1 MTLVTPLFSAAAGK
15 ITATTVAA
23 GILRLRI
30 AAAASA
36 ATILRLRKL
45 TLSGR
50 EKLIHRELE
59 VLEQGAGIFGRACT
73 LLLRHAEIVC
83 GHEQLYIA
91 LQADNAELTKGHQQ
105 LPAVT
110 GNGQIVIETAANV
123 GRNIHGTVAVSSSPR
138 VPP

>member
-15 ITATTVAA
+15 ITATAVAA

-59 VLEQGAGIFGRACT
+59 VLEKCAGIVGAACT
-73 LLLRHAEIVC
+73 FLIGHTKIIRRH
-83 GHEQLYIA
+83 Q
-91 LQADNAELTKGHQQ
+91 
-105 LPAVT
+105 
-110 GNGQIVIETAANV
+110 
-123 GRNIHGTVAVSSSPR
+123 
-138 VPP
+138 